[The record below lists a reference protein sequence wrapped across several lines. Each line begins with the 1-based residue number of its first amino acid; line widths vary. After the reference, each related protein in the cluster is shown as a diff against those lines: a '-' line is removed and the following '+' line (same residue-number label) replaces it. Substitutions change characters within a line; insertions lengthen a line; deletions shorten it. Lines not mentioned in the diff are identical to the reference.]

1 MVSVGSGAEDKV
13 AINLGEPSYDDAEF
27 EAIRRVFESN
37 WVAGQ
42 GPTSRRFEES
52 FAQFCGAS
60 GSIALNN
67 CTAGLHLAFLALG
80 IGRGDEVIVADYTYP
95 ATGHSVLYA
104 GATPVFCDVRADT
117 WTIDVA
123 FAETLVTPRTRA
135 IIAVDVAGQPAD
147 YDELHAFVNKH
158 GLTLIQDAACSS
170 GATYG
175 GRRTGNPWFADVSL
189 FSFHGRKGITCG
201 EGGAAT
207 ARDPE
212 VLAQMRKLS
221 CFGVESALVR
231 QGSTSLPIP
240 VFDELGYNYKLS
252 DIACAIMEAQLTKID
267 DLLDRRRHIARRYES
282 LFSTCELIR
291 TPQVGP
297 NREHAYQ
304 TYTLTL
310 DPSVNRDEVAMQLR
324 ARGIGC
330 NIGTFASHVQPIYG
344 KQRICPVSA
353 DQWNRHLAIPMHANL
368 SDADADEVSLNVL
381 ELVTTTR
388 K

>member
-1 MVSVGSGAEDKV
+1 MT
-13 AINLGEPSYDDAEF
+13 INLGEPSYDEAEF
-27 EAIRRVFESN
+27 EAIRQVFASN

-60 GSIALNN
+60 GSVALNN
-67 CTAGLHLAFLALG
+67 CTAGLHLALLALG
-80 IGRGDEVIVADYTYP
+80 IGDGDEVIVADYTYP

-117 WTIDVA
+117 WTIDVSV
-123 FAETLVTPRTRA
+123 AETLVTPRTRA

-147 YDELHAFVNKH
+147 YDELHALVAKH
-158 GLTLIQDAACSS
+158 GLALIQDAACSS

-175 GRRTGNPWFADVSL
+175 GRRTGDPWFADVSL

-207 ARDPE
+207 ARDADI
-212 VLAQMRKLS
+212 LAKIRKLS
-221 CFGVESALVR
+221 CFGVESALAR
-231 QGSTSLPIP
+231 QGSTTLPIP

-252 DIACAIMEAQLTKID
+252 DVACAIMEAQLAKID
-267 DLLDRRRHIARRYES
+267 TLLGRRRHIAARYEQ
-282 LFSTCELIR
+282 LFSPCSLVS
-291 TPQVGP
+291 TPVVGA

-310 DPSVNRDEVAMQLR
+310 DHSVNRDEVAMQLR

-344 KQRICPVSA
+344 ETQECPVSA
-353 DQWNRHLAIPMHANL
+353 DQWTRHLAIPMHANL
-368 SDADADEVSLNVL
+368 SDADAEEVARNVM

>member
-1 MVSVGSGAEDKV
+1 V

-27 EAIRRVFESN
+27 EAIRQVFASN

-52 FAQFCGAS
+52 FAQFCGAN

-67 CTAGLHLAFLALG
+67 CTAGLHLALLALG
-80 IGRGDEVIVADYTYP
+80 IGEGDEVIVADYTYP

-104 GATPVFCDVRADT
+104 GAKPIFCDVRPDT
-117 WTIDVA
+117 WTIDVSV
-123 FAETLVTPRTRA
+123 AEGLITPRTRA

-147 YDELHAFVNKH
+147 YEELHALVE
-158 GLTLIQDAACSS
+158 GRDLALIQDAACSS

-221 CFGVESALVR
+221 CFGVESALAR

-240 VFDELGYNYKLS
+240 VFDDLGYNYKLS
-252 DIACAIMEAQLTKID
+252 DIACAIMEAQLAKID
-267 DLLDRRRHIARRYES
+267 ALLAHRRHIAARYEE
-282 LFSTCELIR
+282 LFSTCELVR
-291 TPQVGP
+291 TPRVGP

-310 DPSVNRDEVAMQLR
+310 DHSVNRDEVAMQLR

-344 KQRICPVSA
+344 KTQSCPVSA
-353 DQWNRHLAIPMHANL
+353 DQWTRHLAIPMHANL
-368 SDADADEVSLNVL
+368 TDADAQEVARNVI